1 MIREINLAEGKC
13 GRLPFLLLFNGS

>member
-13 GRLPFLLLFNGS
+13 GRLPFLLPFNGS